1 MGKSYTSAELLS
13 LKRISIFKLKTD
25 VLQKFYEENLCNKG
39 FILEL
44 ENGDI
49 IKFTFDKEDFCHLI
63 GFSYFGYNGLSGWD
77 KLKNSPKKVVE
88 FNNHKDF
95 NFLQYRIIYF
105 RNIVSILQNP
115 MLYIYKAEDYPEF
128 RYKSIYFAVMYID
141 NRVLKLGIGIDS
153 KTINYCETFLVDL
166 DKPDLNYYLKSE
178 NLINIKS
185 KKIIDKD
192 EFINTINSGD
202 MVSEAAIEQNNP
214 NLVTDTL

>member
-1 MGKSYTSAELLS
+1 
-13 LKRISIFKLKTD
+13 
-25 VLQKFYEENLCNKG
+25 
-39 FILEL
+39 
-44 ENGDI
+44 
-49 IKFTFDKEDFCHLI
+49 
-63 GFSYFGYNGLSGWD
+63 
-77 KLKNSPKKVVE
+77 
-88 FNNHKDF
+88 
-95 NFLQYRIIYF
+95 
-105 RNIVSILQNP
+105 
-115 MLYIYKAEDYPEF
+115 
-128 RYKSIYFAVMYID
+128 MYID